1 MHLGKITIIIA
12 ARRTETAIFLILKP
26 PSPSS
31 HLSSVVEIHKG
42 LHLSSPQTTT
52 GRSFNTSGLY
62 QALWARAVAGACR
75 EQSPVSGRVSAGL
88 SDGLVKLDSG
98 CIQSG
103 LGHAGV
109 I

>member
-1 MHLGKITIIIA
+1 MHLGKNTNIIA
-12 ARRTETAIFLILKP
+12 ARKTETAIFLILKP
-26 PSPSS
+26 PSS
-31 HLSSVVEIHKG
+31 HLVSVVEIHKG

-88 SDGLVKLDSG
+88 PDGLVKLDSG

-103 LGHAGV
+103 LGLYAVV